1 MSTNQ
6 LSLVFASGAFVAL
19 AWYVADYTS
28 FGSRV
33 ALWVATAAFAVLGG
47 LVLVAPNAYYGSGVG
62 TETMTLPWGEM
73 IRLTGPEPGIGLALA
88 VVAQFVL
95 IGYIVVAALH
105 QYRAGERREALV
117 LAVGIGWFG
126 LALTIETLSILG
138 VADVPPAGDFG
149 FLGFLV
155 ALSFAMVNEAIDG
168 ERKLVEYQASLEGM
182 VASRTAELEGV
193 QQRLVDQAEEA
204 AATAE
209 RARISRDL
217 HDAVSQLLFSIR
229 LLAGSLP
236 KLWRSDPP
244 AAERSTLEIQRL
256 AGGALAEMRTLLR
269 ELRPDTVP
277 HTSLEL
283 LITQATEGV
292 SARMDIPVSVD
303 VEMEGRL
310 PNEVHVVTYRVCQ
323 EALANVARHAN
334 ASRVEVSVKGG
345 SDRVSM
351 TVRDDGVGFD
361 PSGAP
366 KGTLGLVTMA
376 ERVDETGGRFDVVS
390 APGRGTVVAYEWE
403 ADPD

>member
-1 MSTNQ
+1 
-6 LSLVFASGAFVAL
+6 
-19 AWYVADYTS
+19 
-28 FGSRV
+28 
-33 ALWVATAAFAVLGG
+33 
-47 LVLVAPNAYYGSGVG
+47 
-62 TETMTLPWGEM
+62 
-73 IRLTGPEPGIGLALA
+73 
-88 VVAQFVL
+88 
-95 IGYIVVAALH
+95 
-105 QYRAGERREALV
+105 
-117 LAVGIGWFG
+117 
-126 LALTIETLSILG
+126 
-138 VADVPPAGDFG
+138 
-149 FLGFLV
+149 
-155 ALSFAMVNEAIDG
+155 MVNEAIDG